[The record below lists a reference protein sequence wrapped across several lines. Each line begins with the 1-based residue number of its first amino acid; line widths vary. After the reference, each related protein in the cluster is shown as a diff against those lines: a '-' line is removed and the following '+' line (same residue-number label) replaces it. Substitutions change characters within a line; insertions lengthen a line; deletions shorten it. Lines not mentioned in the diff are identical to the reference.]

1 MRPAVEPGPP
11 LTDAEAARYARHLT
25 LDGIGADGQR
35 RLRAARVLVVGAGGL
50 GSATIPYL
58 AAAGVGHLTILD
70 GDVVEESNLQ
80 RQVIHADA
88 AVGRPKAAS
97 ARESVL
103 RLDPSASVDA
113 IVGELTPVNALELF
127 SAHDLVVDGADNF
140 ATRYLSNDAAELTGT
155 PLVWGTIAQFA
166 GQVSVFAPGAGP
178 MLRDL
183 YPDIPPA
190 DSVPSCAVGGV
201 LGAMA
206 GLVGSMM
213 AVEAVKVLTGCG
225 EPAVGR
231 LLMLDAAT
239 MRLRELSFG
248 PDPDRPAVTSLDD
261 AAAAFGDRCRLD
273 AAGAADR
280 SAAAEVSPGVLAAE
294 LAGETPPLVVDVRE
308 AEEHAAG
315 HIAGDVHVP
324 LDRILADGRT
334 AVDAAAGGPA
344 DAGGRGV
351 VVYCRSGIRSA
362 RAAAALAAADAPG
375 GPLAVRSLAGGH
387 LAWSA
392 GPGAVASSRTT
403 P

>member
-1 MRPAVEPGPP
+1 MRPAAAPGAP
-11 LTDAEAARYARHLT
+11 LTDAESARYARHLT
-25 LDGIGADGQR
+25 LDGIGAEGQR
-35 RLRAARVLVVGAGGL
+35 RLRGARVLVVGAGGL

-58 AAAGVGHLTILD
+58 AAAGAGHLTILD

-88 AVGRPKAAS
+88 AVGRPKAES

-113 IVGELTPVNALELF
+113 IIGELTPDNAVELF
-127 SAHDLVVDGADNF
+127 AAHDIVVDGADNF

-155 PLVWGTIAQFA
+155 PLVWGTIHQFS
-166 GQVSVFAPGAGP
+166 GQVSVFWPGEGP

-190 DSVPSCAVGGV
+190 DSVPSCAAGGV

-213 AVEAVKVLTGCG
+213 VVEAVKVLTGCG

-231 LLMLDAAT
+231 LLMLDAAA

-248 PDPDRPAVTSLDD
+248 PDPDRAPVTSLDD
-261 AAAAFGDRCRLD
+261 AAASFGDRCRLD
-273 AAGAADR
+273 AAEDADRAAAATVGAA
-280 SAAAEVSPGVLAAE
+280 ALAAE
-294 LAGETPPLVVDVRE
+294 LAGGSPPLVVDVRE
-308 AEEHAAG
+308 AHERGGG
-315 HIAGDVHVP
+315 HVAGDVHVP
-324 LDRILADGRT
+324 LGRVLDGGR
-334 AVDAAAGGPA
+334 AAIDDAAGKPA

-351 VVYCRSGIRSA
+351 VVYCRSGMRSA
-362 RAAAALAAADAPG
+362 RAAAALGAADAPG

-387 LAWSA
+387 LAWAA
-392 GPGAVASSRTT
+392 GPGAGA
-403 P
+403 